1 MCVFVYTLRSTA
13 WLYPSHSVK
22 GCQSTYLKPAPLL
35 HVPVKLLVGSLT
47 EFWPIP
53 SNDLVSLSFQV
64 FHFKK
69 KYRL

>member
-1 MCVFVYTLRSTA
+1 MCVCIHYAALPGCIHLTPLK
-13 WLYPSHSVK
+13 SVK
-22 GCQSTYLKPAPLL
+22 
-35 HVPVKLLVGSLT
+35 VPVKLLVGSLT

>member
-1 MCVFVYTLRSTA
+1 M
-13 WLYPSHSVK
+13 
-22 GCQSTYLKPAPLL
+22 YLKPVPLL